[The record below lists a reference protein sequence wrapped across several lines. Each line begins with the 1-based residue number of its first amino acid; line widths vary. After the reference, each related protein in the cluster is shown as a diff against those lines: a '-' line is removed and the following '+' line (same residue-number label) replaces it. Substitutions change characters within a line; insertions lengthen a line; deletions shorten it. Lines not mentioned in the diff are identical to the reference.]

1 MADKQISAR
10 ITEEDRRKFKAKL
23 MLEGLTVQD
32 FVEKIISKYLNNEL
46 DPVIQEIKAEL
57 KKGDND

>member
-1 MADKQISAR
+1 MPQISAR
-10 ITEEDRRKFKAKL
+10 ISEKDRRQFKAKL

-32 FVEKIISKYLNNEL
+32 FVEKIINKYLNNEL

-57 KKGDND
+57 KEGDNN